1 MKQGLIFASA
11 RAKAKENNL
20 FTEEK
25 LHRMLEAKTLEDA
38 VRVLAEANYGGGMAV
53 GCDNFYEVL
62 AEEEKLAT
70 AFLRE
75 SAPKDM
81 GIECF
86 FMRNDYHN
94 LKVLTKAKYGGLDE
108 YESML
113 LPDGNVQFS
122 DLKDKFEN
130 GKIRFFNVYMGEALT
145 AIEKAFETDALSPR
159 KIDTE
164 IDKAMFKEIE
174 NTLKGKDADKYVK
187 EYFVTLADTTNIGS
201 MFRTITIGADFKFFE
216 DNFVCGGEIDVDS
229 FRACGIDM
237 TKFLKFVNDSK
248 YKKLFE
254 NVENGDLSSFET
266 AKDECL
272 LKIFSAN
279 KGDMFSVAPVVG
291 YYLGKLNEIKVI
303 KVVLICIKNQVKYE
317 EMKKR
322 VRALYAKR

>member
-25 LHRMLEAKTLEDA
+25 LHRMMEAKTLDDA

-53 GCDNFYEVL
+53 NNENFYDVL
-62 AEEEKLAT
+62 AEEENLAT

-94 LKVLTKAKYGGLDE
+94 LKVLVIAKYANLDE
-108 YESML
+108 YDYML
-113 LPDGNVQFS
+113 LPDGNVPFAE
-122 DLKDKFEN
+122 LKDKFEN
-130 GKIRFFNVYMGEALT
+130 GRIKFFNAYMGEALAT
-145 AIEKAFETDALSPR
+145 IEKSFETDGLSPR

-164 IDKAMFKEIE
+164 IDKAMFKEIDA
-174 NTLKGKDADKYVK
+174 TLKNKDADKYVR
-187 EYFVTLADTTNIGS
+187 EYFSVLADTTNIGS
-201 MFRTITIGADFKFFE
+201 MVRTITLGGDTAFFE
-216 DNFVCGGEIDVDS
+216 ENFVVGGEIPIDT
-229 FRACGIDM
+229 FKACGADM
-237 TKFLKFVNDSK
+237 AKLRKTVEDSK

-254 NVENGDLSSFET
+254 NVEEGDLSSFET
-266 AKDECL
+266 AKDEYL

-279 KGDMFSVAPVVG
+279 KSDMFSVAPVVG

-303 KVVLICIKNQVKYE
+303 KVVLVCIKNKVKYE

-322 VRALYAKR
+322 VRALYA